1 MRADLYHQKGH
12 LKFSSSLLLL
22 CKNISLFIIRY
33 AEVVPVAEQPDP
45 WICPS
50 GVVWVCIGLGSAG
63 YAILLDVSERRAAS
77 PWRARRREAGP
88 PEPLVGDA
96 TGRTIR
102 RCRSCTTKRPRRA
115 VQSLAATATSSCW
128 MAMAPPCYY
137 FFFHRLLLLT
147 VQFSSWTTGTTENR
161 KFTCLVLKLHHLS
174 YTSFVYKRM
183 QFSYFKE
190 SNRLNS
196 N

>member
-33 AEVVPVAEQPDP
+33 AEVVPVAGQPDP
-45 WICPS
+45 WI
-50 GVVWVCIGLGSAG
+50 A
-63 YAILLDVSERRAAS
+63 RAALCEFAS
-77 PWRARRREAGP
+77 DSDQRGTLFYWTCQSVGRQAHGEPGGGRPDRRSRWWVMRPDDSTLQKLHDKTAEEGGSIFGRDSYFELLHGYGP
-88 PEPLVGDA
+88 SVL
-96 TGRTIR
+96 
-102 RCRSCTTKRPRRA
+102 
-115 VQSLAATATSSCW
+115 L
-128 MAMAPPCYY
+128 